1 MKIFKSMIMAF
12 SLYSKIPM
20 PQISWNED
28 SAEHAITFLPLIG
41 IVTGAVSYLM
51 LRITQIYELPS
62 LFITMM
68 LTLIPLLITGGFHL
82 DGFMDV
88 QDAMHS
94 YQLRE
99 KKLEIMKDPH
109 IGAFAV
115 ISAGALLIIWTGFL
129 YLLVSESFEKGDNS
143 FLIIFCISFALS
155 RALCAFTSICSP
167 KAKKDGMLN
176 METKKSR
183 TSDLIFLIL
192 CALAALAFMLVMNV
206 TASVLMIVVTLLHLL
221 WYTRLCKSYFGG
233 VTGDTAGF
241 FVVTSETATLILL
254 GLCSVLL
261 L

>member
-1 MKIFKSMIMAF
+1 MIMAF

-20 PQISWNED
+20 PQISWDED
-28 SAEHAITFLPLIG
+28 SAEHAISFLPFVG
-41 IVTGAVSYLM
+41 IVIGAVSYLV
-51 LRITQIYELPS
+51 LRITQIYEPAP
-62 LFITMM
+62 LFVTMM
-68 LTLIPLLITGGFHL
+68 LMLIPLLITGGFHL

-88 QDAMHS
+88 QDALRS
-94 YQLRE
+94 YQPRE

-115 ISAGALLIIWTGFL
+115 ISAGTLLIIWTGFL

-143 FLIIFCISFALS
+143 FLIIYCISFALS
-155 RALCAFTSICSP
+155 RALCALTSICSL

-183 TSDLIFLIL
+183 KSDFVFLTL
-192 CALAALAFMLVMNV
+192 CAVAALAFMLVMNV
-206 TASVLMIVVTLLHLL
+206 TASVLMIAVASLHLL
-221 WYTRLCKSYFGG
+221 WYTRLCKSDFGG

-241 FVVTSETATLILL
+241 FVVTVETATLVLL